1 MPVIEVVAPVDP
13 FVKKQKEF
21 NSDASDLTIVTDL
34 FSRFKKESN
43 ETKRI
48 QILKEIKTLN
58 ICSKKSAESAFWSE
72 QMNREP

>member
-1 MPVIEVVAPVDP
+1 VQPVPVIEVVAPVDP
-13 FVKKQKEF
+13 SVKKLKEF

-34 FSRFKKESN
+34 FSRLKKESN

-58 ICSKKSAESAFWSE
+58 ICSKKPAESAFW
-72 QMNREP
+72 PD